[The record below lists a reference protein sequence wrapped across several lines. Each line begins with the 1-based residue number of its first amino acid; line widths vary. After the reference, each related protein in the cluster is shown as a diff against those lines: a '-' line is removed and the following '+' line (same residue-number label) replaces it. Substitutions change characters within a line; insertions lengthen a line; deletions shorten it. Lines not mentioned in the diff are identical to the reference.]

1 LGIGVKIKRWR
12 IEKRKI
18 TGYLLNENHPQG
30 RSKALWFQ
38 SFGFSLNR
46 WREFSDSIQILL
58 QKHKG
63 KRICKSTFGHRVVV
77 WGFLETPRGQKVQV
91 TTVWQVE
98 RGILAPR
105 LITAYPTKV

>member
-46 WREFSDSIQILL
+46 WREFSDSIQTLL

-77 WGFLETPRGQKVQV
+77 WGFLEIPRGQKVQV